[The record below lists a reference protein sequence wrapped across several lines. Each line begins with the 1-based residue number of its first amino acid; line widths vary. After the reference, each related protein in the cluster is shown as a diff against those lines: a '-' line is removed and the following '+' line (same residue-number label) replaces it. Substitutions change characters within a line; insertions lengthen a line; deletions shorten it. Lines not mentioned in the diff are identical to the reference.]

1 MTHASNVF
9 AVGWPCKTPCTEN
22 PAVCLSRVTQG
33 KPGVDSM
40 ACATEHCSRKK
51 PAWLTYTASG
61 NIPLCLKTGTGFL
74 SLVTSTFDLTHI
86 YVGPKN
92 RPYFMSAK
100 NVTAWA
106 AVYTVRWF
114 TEPQTVTHPSTNP
127 ARRRSTTSVETNVL
141 PLSQTVERE
150 NSEYF
155 RTSIIHT
162 CLVYTFPIHH
172 PGSMNTRWT
181 YGAAKSSLPG
191 RSSIIE
197 KENCNEMRKRDQ
209 LWWIIGSHSA

>member
-1 MTHASNVF
+1 MLVLTRKSKHSQQCHD
-9 AVGWPCKTPCTEN
+9 PCQQCFCCWLTVQNSMHGKSGG
-22 PAVCLSRVTQG
+22 LSVARDAR

-172 PGSMNTRWT
+172 PGSMNTR
-181 YGAAKSSLPG
+181 
-191 RSSIIE
+191 
-197 KENCNEMRKRDQ
+197 
-209 LWWIIGSHSA
+209 